1 MLQCGH
7 QTNAICTP
15 RESKLGSMCV
25 YFLLRYFALVEI
37 GRTMQGNFNFLSLD
51 VILFFLLDMVVV
63 AVECYMITYHVFLFF
78 LVICSNILR
87 SN

>member
-1 MLQCGH
+1 
-7 QTNAICTP
+7 
-15 RESKLGSMCV
+15 MCV

-63 AVECYMITYHVFLFF
+63 AVECYMITYLVFLLFSGH
-78 LVICSNILR
+78 L
-87 SN
+87 